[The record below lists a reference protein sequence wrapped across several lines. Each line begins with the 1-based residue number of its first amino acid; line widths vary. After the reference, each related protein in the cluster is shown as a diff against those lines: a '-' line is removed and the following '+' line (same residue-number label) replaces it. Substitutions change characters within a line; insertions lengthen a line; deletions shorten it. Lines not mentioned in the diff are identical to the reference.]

1 MVMTTKKKLI
11 ALRIVLGLVG
21 LYIILSGIN
30 IAVGGMPTL
39 GLGGQS
45 NFFKVT
51 DMQPYLIQDS
61 HIRFVGGVWLG
72 LGLLFLL
79 STTNVYKYKTQ
90 LLFGCVLIFVG
101 GLSRLFEMHPEITFG
116 KNIIGPF
123 LAEII
128 GTPILFTWI
137 SKTVK

>member
-1 MVMTTKKKLI
+1 MIKKKKLI
-11 ALRIVLGLVG
+11 GLRIVLGLVG

-51 DMQPYLIQDS
+51 DMPPYLIQDS

-79 STTNVYKYKTQ
+79 STTNPLKYKPY
-90 LLFGCVLIFVG
+90 LLFGCVLIFIG
-101 GLSRLFEMHPEITFG
+101 GLSRLFQAHPEITFG

>member
-1 MVMTTKKKLI
+1 MLKKKKLI
-11 ALRIVLGLVG
+11 VLRIILGLVG
-21 LYIILSGIN
+21 LYIVLSGIN

-51 DMQPYLIQDS
+51 AVQPYLIQDS
-61 HIRFVGGVWLG
+61 HIRFVGGVWMG
-72 LGLLFLL
+72 LGFLFLI
-79 STTNVYKYKTQ
+79 STTNVAKFKTL
-90 LLFGCVLIFVG
+90 LLFACVLIFVG
-101 GLSRLFEMHPEITFG
+101 GLSRLFQMHPEITFG

-128 GTPILFTWI
+128 GTPILYTWL
-137 SKTVK
+137 SRAVK

>member
-1 MVMTTKKKLI
+1 MIKKKKLI
-11 ALRIVLGLVG
+11 GLRIVLGLVG
-21 LYIILSGIN
+21 LYIVLSGIN
-30 IAVGGMPTL
+30 ISVGGMPTL

-79 STTNVYKYKTQ
+79 STTNVLKYKTQ
-90 LLFGCVLIFVG
+90 LLFGCVLIFIG
-101 GLSRLFEMHPEITFG
+101 GLCRLFEMHPEITFG
-116 KNIIGPF
+116 KNILGPF

-128 GTPILFTWI
+128 GTPILYAWI
-137 SKTVK
+137 SKVVK